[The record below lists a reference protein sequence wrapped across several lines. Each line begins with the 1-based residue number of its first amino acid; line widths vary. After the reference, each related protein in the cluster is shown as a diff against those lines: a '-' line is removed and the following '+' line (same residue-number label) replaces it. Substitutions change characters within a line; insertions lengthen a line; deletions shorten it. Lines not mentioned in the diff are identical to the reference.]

1 MDSKINPEDF
11 TRSRARRRELM
22 WSVPTFYSSGQFGTS
37 GESEPSTSSEE
48 DRHRTQ
54 QQQQQQQQPPLLQQ
68 QLQVRQLDANQLP
81 QQRVIELQ
89 QFQPI
94 RLDEDSNDQRF
105 LVATKR
111 LYKSVCPSVGRSVR
125 PYVMLLLFGRL
136 GATYAVYTALLI

>member
-1 MDSKINPEDF
+1 MP
-11 TRSRARRRELM
+11 TRRRKLM

-54 QQQQQQQQPPLLQQ
+54 QQQQQQQQPQQQPPLLQQ

-94 RLDEDSNDQRF
+94 RLDEDSNDQRSFF
-105 LVATKR
+105 L
-111 LYKSVCPSVGRSVR
+111 SVLPSTLFSFF
-125 PYVMLLLFGRL
+125 LLPSSIYISRGI
-136 GATYAVYTALLI
+136 LLSFHPFSLPST